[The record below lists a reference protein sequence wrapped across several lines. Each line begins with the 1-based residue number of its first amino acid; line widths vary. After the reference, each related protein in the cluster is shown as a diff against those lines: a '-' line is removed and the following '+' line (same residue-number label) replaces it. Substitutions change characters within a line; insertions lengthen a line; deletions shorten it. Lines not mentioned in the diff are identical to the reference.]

1 MGNLSETWTKKIP
14 NGNTKM
20 KNKISGKKN
29 LTDWLKNRLTV
40 KKGGTSEWIDEFIKV
55 SKLKQK

>member
-1 MGNLSETWTKKIP
+1 MGNLSETWTKKIST
-14 NGNTKM
+14 GNTKM

-40 KKGGTSEWIDEFIKV
+40 KKEGTSEWIDEFIKV